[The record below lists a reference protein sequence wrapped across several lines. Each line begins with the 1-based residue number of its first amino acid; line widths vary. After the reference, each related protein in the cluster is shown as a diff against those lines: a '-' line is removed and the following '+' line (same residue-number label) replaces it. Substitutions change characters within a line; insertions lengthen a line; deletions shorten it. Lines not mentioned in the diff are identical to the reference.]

1 MVNVKNVGIIKD
13 GPVQSVFVRHLII
26 ELMESVELVIQIP
39 IILMDNVYAI
49 MDSLEILTNVIDVMK
64 VAENALDLMNT
75 TVLLAAMSVI
85 LFRKMENVLDR
96 HLVP

>member
-13 GPVQSVFVRHLII
+13 GQVQSVFVRHLII
-26 ELMESVELVIQIP
+26 ELMEYVEFVIQIP
-39 IILMDNVYAI
+39 IILTDNVYAI

-85 LFRKMENVLDR
+85 RFRKMENVLDR